1 MDHQVTG
8 AADGWVE
15 ALLVRLRL
23 LAAVVPLAVALLYPD
38 VVHLVAVLL
47 SVAIVAYAIAL
58 HRLGERGD
66 RRVAPLGLAL
76 DLAAATGL
84 LLASLPD
91 REAPAAALFPVIVF
105 ELVLRYGS
113 PGIWA
118 GVLVLA
124 AALGLRIAHRAVVFE
139 LPARSPLLLLF
150 WVTTC
155 VLVLLALLFRARE
168 RERLAAVEEKQRLAE
183 AFGGA
188 VREILGRAN
197 VPPEAIEWRSLE
209 ELLAVGCATTPQTS
223 REIAGALA
231 RLLLP
236 PPEIRRL
243 SQREREVLELLR
255 GGCSSQQIADRLG
268 LSAGTVRAHISNLVH
283 KLGVGD
289 RGGAIRLARGEP
301 VGGDPLEGRGA
312 VSP

>member
-8 AADGWVE
+8 AGDGWVE

-38 VVHLVAVLL
+38 VVRLVAVLL
-47 SVAIVAYAIAL
+47 FVAIVAYAIAL
-58 HRLGERGD
+58 HRLGARGD
-66 RRVAPLGLAL
+66 RRVATLGLAL

-105 ELVLRYGS
+105 ELVLRYGP

-118 GVLVLA
+118 GVLVLTG
-124 AALGLRIAHRAVVFE
+124 ALGLRIAHRALVFD
-139 LPARSPLLLLF
+139 LPARSPILLVF

-155 VLVLLALLFRARE
+155 VLVLLALLIRARE
-168 RERLAAVEEKQRLAE
+168 RERLVAVEERRRLAE

-188 VREILGRAN
+188 VREILRRAN
-197 VPPEAIEWRSLE
+197 VPQEAIEWRSLE
-209 ELLAVGCATTPQTS
+209 DLLAVGCATTPETS
-223 REIAGALA
+223 REIAGVLA

-255 GGCSSQQIADRLG
+255 GGCTSQQIAERLG

-289 RGGAIRLARGEP
+289 RGGAIRLAQGEP
-301 VGGDPLEGRGA
+301 PRG
-312 VSP
+312 

>member
-8 AADGWVE
+8 ADDGWVE

-23 LAAVVPLAVALLYPD
+23 LAAALPLAVALLYPD
-38 VVHLVAVLL
+38 VVRPAAVAL
-47 SVAIVAYAIAL
+47 SLAIVGYAIAL
-58 HRLGERGD
+58 HRLGARGD
-66 RRVAPLGLAL
+66 RRVGTAGLGL
-76 DLAAATGL
+76 DLAAAIAL
-84 LLASLPD
+84 LLTSLPD
-91 REAPAAALFPVIVF
+91 REAPAAALFPVVVF
-105 ELVLRYGS
+105 ELVLRYGP

-118 GVLVLA
+118 GVLVLTG
-124 AALGLRIAHRAVVFE
+124 ALGLRIAHRALVFE
-139 LPARSPLLLLF
+139 LPARSPILLMF

-155 VLVLLALLFRARE
+155 VLVLLALLIRARE
-168 RERLAAVEEKQRLAE
+168 RERLVAVEERRRLAE

-188 VREILGRAN
+188 VREILRRAN
-197 VPPEAIEWRSLE
+197 VPQEAIEWRSLE
-209 ELLAVGCATTPQTS
+209 DLLAVGCATTPETS
-223 REIAGALA
+223 REIAGVLA

-255 GGCSSQQIADRLG
+255 GGCTSQQIAERLG

-289 RGGAIRLARGEP
+289 RGGAIRLAQGEP
-301 VGGDPLEGRGA
+301 PRG
-312 VSP
+312 